1 MTSVTQL
8 CDFRTVSVYVPR
20 LPQFPDPC
28 VRDPPWP
35 SSVTRAC
42 PVRGY
47 VTRSCHLPGVV
58 NASAHYVV
66 MTSEERRH
74 SDTFCRVVA
83 PLDADGRAYDLGV
96 LLYHQ
101 GGAASDGHAR
111 YGRPGV
117 IYGVKDTDNFNFI
130 VLTWASALS
139 IKWTVLSAYTCVHY
153 VVVNASYFSFSYN
166 FLYYYCLAYSLSS
179 LQLER
184 QHYFLTCAKRWSIM
198 RVIPL
203 IDFWWCI
210 RAICILRSLRNHVGH
225 HCAHC
230 FYTNARRLRETIV
243 DYIR

>member
-1 MTSVTQL
+1 M
-8 CDFRTVSVYVPR
+8 SVYVPR
-20 LPQFPDPC
+20 LPQFPDPR

-101 GGAASDGHAR
+101 GGAAGDGHAR

-139 IKWTVLSAYTCVHY
+139 IKWTFFICLYLCTLCGCKCIVLFILVIITVLH
-153 VVVNASYFSFSYN
+153 
-166 FLYYYCLAYSLSS
+166 YSLLS

-184 QHYFLTCAKRWSIM
+184 QHYFLTCARRLSIM
-198 RVIPL
+198 RVIPF